1 MTKVDGRRLYF
12 IGHHRGND
20 LGLDSW
26 RNISRH
32 HGLVYNEVHENLST
46 VPTVPDRQ
54 GVFLEDGRF
63 FELRCRE
70 ERFSKTPTKKWL
82 VTRYF
87 VNPGIETCVMSEV
100 TGQIEW
106 KKVCPSPKLFSSIE
120 EAVAFLYAVGV
131 HIPNEVP
138 VSSDL

>member
-12 IGHHRGND
+12 IGYHRGND

-46 VPTVPDRQ
+46 VPAVTDRQ

-63 FELRCRE
+63 FELRYRE
-70 ERFSKTPTKKWL
+70 GRFSKTSTKKWL

-87 VNPGIETCVMSEV
+87 VDRVIDTHVMCEV
-100 TGQIEW
+100 MGHIEW
-106 KKVCPSPKLFSSIE
+106 KKVFPSPKLFSSIE
-120 EAVAFLYAVGV
+120 EAVAFLVDFS
-131 HIPNEVP
+131 HLI
-138 VSSDL
+138 SDTFSYY